1 MRSRPAVLCEV
12 SHRHHISSMRKRL
25 CRDGLL
31 AQEVT
36 FSMFYLL
43 HINDQEHGRFLL
55 TMYDVPP
62 AKCMQL
68 SLLGSAADTETLS
81 FVLIH

>member
-1 MRSRPAVLCEV
+1 MRSRPAVLV
-12 SHRHHISSMRKRL
+12 RGLPSASHFKHAKRL
-25 CRDGLL
+25 CGDGLL

-62 AKCMQL
+62 AKL
-68 SLLGSAADTETLS
+68 TKLWLLGTAADTETFS